1 MHTGNQES
9 TTTPKAEPVQVVQA
23 ATQPQVLPE
32 AEAGAF
38 TPAKSEEVP
47 GARFR
52 NKTIRQLA
60 LVAMIFVAFIALGLP
75 DGLLGVGWP
84 SIRTGFGVPLDSLGL
99 LLFTSMSGYLL
110 SSFFSGAIERRLGVG
125 KLLIVSCLLTGLGLL
140 GYTLVPQW
148 WMMVSLGLLA
158 GLGAGGIDSSLNA
171 YVAGHYGAGLMQ
183 WLHASYGIGVTIGPL
198 LMTYFLTRTAEW
210 RSGYLV
216 VGGFQLLLALTFFL
230 SLSLWPKHTRGS
242 AQVADEATRLHGSRP
257 GLLQTLK
264 KGSTLI
270 GLLQFFIYTGCEV
283 MLGIWAFSLLT
294 EGRSVAP
301 GLAGLIAGSFW
312 GFFTVGRILAGL
324 AAYKLNMRKLVMAA
338 LLLALAG
345 VVLLAWNQSPT
356 SSLIAVSLIGF
367 AYAPIFPGLVTGTE
381 SRVGK
386 RHLNNA
392 VGMQTAAAGL
402 GGTVIT
408 SVVGVLA
415 RRFGLNIVPFIL
427 LGLIAFLIVIVFLA
441 SRMRAG
447 DATISSQS

>member
-9 TTTPKAEPVQVVQA
+9 TDIPQAEPIQVVQA
-23 ATQPQVLPE
+23 GTLPQVSLE
-32 AEAGAF
+32 ANAAAF
-38 TPAKSEEVP
+38 TPAVAQAAP
-47 GARFR
+47 VARFR
-52 NKTIRQLA
+52 NKTARQLA

-99 LLFTSMSGYLL
+99 LLSTSMSGYLF
-110 SSFFSGAIERRLGVG
+110 SSFFSGAIERRLGIG

-140 GYTLVPQW
+140 GYTLVPTW
-148 WMMVSLGLLA
+148 WMMVGLGLLA

-198 LMTYFLTRTAEW
+198 LMTYFLTRTAQW

-216 VGGFQLLLALTFFL
+216 VGAFQLLLALVFVF
-230 SLSLWPKHTRGS
+230 SRSLWPKHTQES
-242 AQVADEATRLHGSRP
+242 AQSTDETVKLHGSRP

-283 MLGIWAFSLLT
+283 TLGIWAFSLLT
-294 EGRSVAP
+294 EGRGVAP

-324 AAYKLNMRKLVMAA
+324 LAYKVNMRKLVLVA
-338 LLLALAG
+338 LLVALAG
-345 VVLLAWNQSPT
+345 AVLLAWNQSPT

-386 RHLNNA
+386 THLNNA
-392 VGMQTAAAGL
+392 VGMQTASAGL

-408 SVVGVLA
+408 SVVGILA
-415 RRFGLNIVPFIL
+415 RRFGLNIVPIIL
-427 LGLIAFLIVIVFLA
+427 VGLIAFLILIVFFA
-441 SRMRAG
+441 SRLRASE
-447 DATISSQS
+447 DLRSA